1 RPTPPPFPYTTL
13 CRSGRGA
20 GPVRRRSPRDGRR
33 RRARPVTTGRPVDGT
48 PTKGSDATTLGRA
61 APVVRLR
68 RDVLDRADLEAGRLQ
83 RADRGLATRARALHE
98 DVDLLHAVL
107 LRLARSGLGREAGG
121 EGGRLARALE
131 ADVAAGGPRDHGARR
146 VRDRHD
152 RVVER
157 ALDVRLAGGDVL
169 LVLAARLAPSGG

>member
-83 RADRGLATRARALHE
+83 RADRKSTRLNSSH
-98 DVDLLHAVL
+98 VQT
-107 LRLARSGLGREAGG
+107 
-121 EGGRLARALE
+121 
-131 ADVAAGGPRDHGARR
+131 
-146 VRDRHD
+146 
-152 RVVER
+152 
-157 ALDVRLAGGDVL
+157 
-169 LVLAARLAPSGG
+169 